1 MCKQVNTSPH
11 TRGAHTMDQRCGTCA
26 GIGEVQDM
34 EVRQHGRYAMQWAR
48 CDACDGTGRV
58 EAAALEPIETHA
70 QTSDG

>member
-1 MCKQVNTSPH
+1 MT
-11 TRGAHTMDQRCGTCA
+11 TCGQCG